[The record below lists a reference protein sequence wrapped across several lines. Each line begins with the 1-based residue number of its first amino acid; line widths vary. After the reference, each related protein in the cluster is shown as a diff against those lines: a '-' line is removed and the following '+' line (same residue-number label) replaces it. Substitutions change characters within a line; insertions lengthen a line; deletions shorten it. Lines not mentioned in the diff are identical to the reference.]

1 MFKIDSRSAIP
12 VYEQLKRQI
21 RLQIVSGMMAE
32 DEKLPSIRELASTL
46 RINPNTVAKAYS
58 HLETDGF
65 VNSRKGLGFFV
76 IAGREN
82 LQNDRENIF
91 SDLTDEFISRLTEL
105 GFASEEIVKGLSDR
119 LRGEIEHD
127 QNK

>member
-1 MFKIDSRSAIP
+1 MFRIDSRSAIP

-21 RLQIVSGMMAE
+21 RLHVVSGTLVE

-46 RINPNTVAKAYS
+46 RINPNTVAKAYN

-65 VNSRKGLGFFV
+65 VTSRKGLGYFV
-76 IAGREN
+76 IEGRKN
-82 LQNDRENIF
+82 LQNDREIIF
-91 SDLTDEFISRLTEL
+91 TDLTDEFISRLTEL

-127 QNK
+127 QIK

>member
-1 MFKIDSRSAIP
+1 MFRIDSRSAIP

-21 RLQIVSGMMAE
+21 RLRIVSGMLAE
-32 DEKLPSIRELASTL
+32 DEKLPSIRELATTL
-46 RINPNTVAKAYS
+46 RINPNTVAKAYN

-65 VNSRKGLGFFV
+65 VTSRKGLGYFV
-76 IAGREN
+76 IEGRKN
-82 LQNDRENIF
+82 LQNDREIIF
-91 SDLTDEFISRLTEL
+91 TDLTDEFISRLTEL

-127 QNK
+127 QIK